1 MWQAGDLGT
10 RDDDQLQALLLWESP
25 SAAPLG
31 SPLVD
36 QLQAPPT

>member
-10 RDDDQLQALLLWESP
+10 REDDHLQALLLWESP

-31 SPLVD
+31 SPLMDRRQV
-36 QLQAPPT
+36 PPT